1 MINNINVGWNVIETA
16 PRDRDI
22 LVYTEAGYCHVV
34 WAVENVVTG
43 EKAWMVA
50 QFDDGDQA
58 LLTNAT
64 HWMELPKRPSIEI
77 CN

>member
-1 MINNINVGWNVIETA
+1 VINNINTSWNVIETA
-16 PRDRDI
+16 PHDKEI
-22 LVYTEAGYCHVV
+22 LVYTELGNFHVV
-34 WAVENVVTG
+34 YHVENVATG
-43 EKAWMVA
+43 ETAWMVA

-77 CN
+77 YN